1 MTKYKCGHESEMILL
16 DDCPTCFSAYLIW
29 KDSVGYN
36 GDKSLCWKCWNK
48 KRREEI
54 DHRR

>member
-1 MTKYKCGHESEMILL
+1 MKYKCGHESEMILL